1 MGNSKKLAKEGT
13 QNEEKQNKNTSICIG
28 HHYPQAN
35 TYNVIKTWVL
45 LQTTGSKDE
54 PNIIFMCL

>member
-28 HHYPQAN
+28 HHYSQAN
-35 TYNVIKTWVL
+35 TYNVIQTWVL

-54 PNIIFMCL
+54 PNIVFMCL